1 MRRTIPIVVLS
12 VLSGFAQ
19 AQGTNTVECNNFLT
33 FANDP
38 SGTLTTFK
46 QSPETMAWNWF
57 VCLNRQ
63 DAQQGAY
70 RVWETFKPADQVYL
84 LKGATPQPYS
94 SRETLPSQV
103 TQLAQQQ
110 GMDPK
115 GLFQFLGNDTAGS
128 PQNGTQQV
136 DGLALK
142 MSPNPPVP
150 PSKTE
155 QLVRFH
161 LLMGEDTFNYI
172 VANQIY
178 NRDGLAKLT
187 NNLNFPTTAWELKTA
202 WFWIGGNKD
211 FMSQLAKDGYY
222 ISQAY
227 YVNSIGQ
234 YQVGYAALSGMH
246 VINKLTPDWVWTT
259 FENRN
264 NPKYTVTN
272 DAPPKPMI
280 NSTGPTEA
288 AKPVNSSYQQQYPN
302 LAQYELIGVQYDRH
316 QAEPKLLANS
326 QLESAFQGS
335 SSCLACHST
344 AAYST
349 QKNTFFSFNI
359 DHSGGI
365 LYPTSVLPDKDFDG
379 YQKLDYVWSLKRAQW
394 KR

>member
-12 VLSGFAQ
+12 VLSGLAQ
-19 AQGTNTVECNNFLT
+19 AQTTSPFNCNNFLT
-33 FANDP
+33 FNGDQ
-38 SGTLTTFK
+38 STTLSTFR

-57 VCLNRQ
+57 VCLNQ
-63 DAQQGAY
+63 ADGSNGGL
-70 RVWETFKPADQVYL
+70 RVWETFKPSDQVYR
-84 LKGATPQPYS
+84 LKGAEPLPYS
-94 SRETLPSQV
+94 ERENLPSEV
-103 TQLAQQQ
+103 PELAQKQ

-128 PQNGTQQV
+128 PQNGVQQV

-142 MSPNPPVP
+142 MRSGAPVP
-150 PSKTE
+150 PSKHE

-161 LLMGEDTFNYI
+161 LMMGKDTFNYI
-172 VANQIY
+172 VANKVY

-187 NNLNFPTTAWELKTA
+187 SNLDFPATAWELKTS
-202 WFWIGGNKD
+202 WFWIGTDQGFKTL
-211 FMSQLAKDGYY
+211 LAEDGYY

-227 YVNSIGQ
+227 YVDSTGQ

-272 DAPPKPMI
+272 DTPPKPMTNI
-280 NSTGPTEA
+280 TGPTDA
-288 AKPVNSSYQQQYPN
+288 AKPVNISFQQQYSN
-302 LAQYELIGVQYDRH
+302 LAQYELIGVQYDQH

-349 QKNTFFSFNI
+349 QKNNFFSFNI
-359 DHSGGI
+359 DHTGGI
-365 LYPTSVLPDKDFDG
+365 LYPTSVLPDKDFVG